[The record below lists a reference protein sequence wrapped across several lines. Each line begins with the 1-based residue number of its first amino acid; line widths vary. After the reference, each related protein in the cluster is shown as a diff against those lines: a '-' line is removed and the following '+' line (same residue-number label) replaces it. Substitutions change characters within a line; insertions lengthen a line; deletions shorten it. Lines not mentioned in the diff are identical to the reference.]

1 MPIKKPIL
9 ATLFWKKWESQ
20 KNKLKHVNMKQIV
33 LAIATVLMTVTLNAQ
48 MKIAHV
54 NSQSLLDSLPSYLKA
69 ESDLKKFQ
77 DDGVAELSVLE
88 KQINDA
94 YVRLDGIKGDLT
106 PTMLKIEQEKIM
118 GLEQR
123 YQQTQSLL
131 QQQLQTL
138 ANEYNQP
145 ILDRLQKAVE
155 IVADRKKVNYVLDV
169 SKLLYS
175 KTGIDIT
182 AEVKSELARLDAEA
196 MKK

>member
-1 MPIKKPIL
+1 
-9 ATLFWKKWESQ
+9 
-20 KNKLKHVNMKQIV
+20 MKQFFLV
-33 LAIATVLMTVTLNAQ
+33 LAVALMSLTLNAQ

-54 NSQSLLDSLPSYLKA
+54 NSQTLLDSLPSYLKA
-69 ESDLKKFQ
+69 EADLKKFQ

-182 AEVKSELARLDAEA
+182 AEVKFELARLDSEA

>member
-1 MPIKKPIL
+1 
-9 ATLFWKKWESQ
+9 
-20 KNKLKHVNMKQIV
+20 
-33 LAIATVLMTVTLNAQ
+33 
-48 MKIAHV
+48 
-54 NSQSLLDSLPSYLKA
+54 LPSYLKA

>member
-1 MPIKKPIL
+1 MKQLFIILL
-9 ATLFWKKWESQ
+9 ATLTSYS
-20 KNKLKHVNMKQIV
+20 
-33 LAIATVLMTVTLNAQ
+33 AAAQ
-48 MKIAHV
+48 MKLAHV
-54 NSQSLLDSLPSYLKA
+54 NSQRLLDSLPSYIKA
-69 ESDLKKFQ
+69 EMDLKKFQ
-77 DDGVAELSVLE
+77 EDGVNELGVLE

-94 YVRLDGIKGDLT
+94 YVKLDGIKNDLT

-118 GLEQR
+118 GMEQR

-155 IVADRKKVNYVLDV
+155 LVADRKKVNYVLDT

-175 KTGIDIT
+175 KAGIDIT
-182 AEVKSELARLDAEA
+182 AEVKAELLRMDAEA
-196 MKK
+196 MKKP

>member
-1 MPIKKPIL
+1 
-9 ATLFWKKWESQ
+9 
-20 KNKLKHVNMKQIV
+20 MKQIV
-33 LAIATVLMTVTLNAQ
+33 LVIATVLMTVTLNAQ
-48 MKIAHV
+48 MKIAYV

>member
-1 MPIKKPIL
+1 
-9 ATLFWKKWESQ
+9 
-20 KNKLKHVNMKQIV
+20 
-33 LAIATVLMTVTLNAQ
+33 
-48 MKIAHV
+48 
-54 NSQSLLDSLPSYLKA
+54 LPSYLKA

-138 ANEYNQP
+138 ANDYNQP

>member
-1 MPIKKPIL
+1 
-9 ATLFWKKWESQ
+9 
-20 KNKLKHVNMKQIV
+20 
-33 LAIATVLMTVTLNAQ
+33 MTVTLNAQ